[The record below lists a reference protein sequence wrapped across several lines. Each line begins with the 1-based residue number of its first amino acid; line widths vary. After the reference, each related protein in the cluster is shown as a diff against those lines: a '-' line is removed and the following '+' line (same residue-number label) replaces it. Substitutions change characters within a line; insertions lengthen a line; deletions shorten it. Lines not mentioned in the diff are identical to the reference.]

1 MKRYGSIWMLAAQ
14 NTLWKL
20 LLIWALTFLAE
31 LGLIVLAMGRLDYWD
46 GLEYLVSES
55 HAALA
60 AGAGLLATCGVLALN
75 GCDGA
80 SSRSR
85 YTLRRL
91 RVDERTLTLCWGG
104 HNALCL
110 LVFWGAQAAWALF
123 LCRFAMAHA
132 VQTPFNDMSLFLAFF
147 RNGFLH
153 SLLPLQEYSRAIRN
167 GIFLLCLGLTAACFS
182 YQQRHG
188 RRGFAILP
196 LSVLTVVSFSQG
208 FAMAE
213 TDIAL
218 SAVALFTAAGA
229 VWNVWRYYEDE
240 A

>member
-1 MKRYGSIWMLAAQ
+1 MRSSTRSLRRVY
-14 NTLWKL
+14 
-20 LLIWALTFLAE
+20 
-31 LGLIVLAMGRLDYWD
+31 RLR
-46 GLEYLVSES
+46 LEAPS
-55 HAALA
+55 HPLR
-60 AGAGLLATCGVLALN
+60 
-75 GCDGA
+75 A
-80 SSRSR
+80 STPQVARSR

-132 VQTPFNDMSLFLAFF
+132 AQTPFNDMSLFLAFF